1 MSQEK
6 IFFEERNYDYIQ
18 TGFQSLD
25 ETITGFG
32 KGELI
37 FIGGAGGPGV
47 SYDFIINLAYN
58 ISKQFYEECTENVLR
73 KKSVGFF
80 SLLKPK
86 YVLCQQIL
94 SIIKGIPFT
103 LNKDN
108 HSNEYFEFGVRYTK
122 FEGKNFCF
130 YLDLYIE
137 DTPTLTINSI
147 RERIKQMVDIHN
159 TRVVFI
165 DCLELIQREKSFEYK
180 IEEISNIIVEL
191 KRMAR
196 EFNISIVVLSELSV
210 RDLLLKENTAPT
222 LKDIKYHNVLSIAD
236 IIMFVYYH
244 YYFLSQRAP
253 FLNASIEQKES
264 WKSKM
269 NTFVSLVDIDVDKS
283 REEKELYGS
292 LLCYERT
299 IHRFKDY
306 MTED

>member
-1 MSQEK
+1 
-6 IFFEERNYDYIQ
+6 
-18 TGFQSLD
+18 
-25 ETITGFG
+25 
-32 KGELI
+32 
-37 FIGGAGGPGV
+37 
-47 SYDFIINLAYN
+47 
-58 ISKQFYEECTENVLR
+58 
-73 KKSVGFF
+73 
-80 SLLKPK
+80 
-86 YVLCQQIL
+86 
-94 SIIKGIPFT
+94 
-103 LNKDN
+103 
-108 HSNEYFEFGVRYTK
+108 
-122 FEGKNFCF
+122 
-130 YLDLYIE
+130 
-137 DTPTLTINSI
+137 
-147 RERIKQMVDIHN
+147 MVDIHN

>member
-94 SIIKGIPFT
+94 SIGPSIGYAK
-103 LNKDN
+103 
-108 HSNEYFEFGVRYTK
+108 SYQW
-122 FEGKNFCF
+122 
-130 YLDLYIE
+130 LDQE
-137 DTPTLTINSI
+137 V
-147 RERIKQMVDIHN
+147 Q
-159 TRVVFI
+159 
-165 DCLELIQREKSFEYK
+165 
-180 IEEISNIIVEL
+180 NI
-191 KRMAR
+191 
-196 EFNISIVVLSELSV
+196 LSL
-210 RDLLLKENTAPT
+210 
-222 LKDIKYHNVLSIAD
+222 
-236 IIMFVYYH
+236 
-244 YYFLSQRAP
+244 
-253 FLNASIEQKES
+253 
-264 WKSKM
+264 
-269 NTFVSLVDIDVDKS
+269 
-283 REEKELYGS
+283 G
-292 LLCYERT
+292 
-299 IHRFKDY
+299 
-306 MTED
+306 